1 MSLLEKQDVTELL
14 QEWSRGDKSALDRLI
29 PVVYAELRR
38 LAHQH
43 MGREQAG
50 HILQTTAL
58 INEVYFRLVDSN
70 RQDWRNRAHFLAIS
84 AQLMRQILVDFA
96 RTRRSHKRS
105 GQLRQVSLDEALT
118 VSDGQ
123 DVDLEALHDALSAL
137 ASFDQRKSR
146 VVELR
151 FFGGLSTEE
160 IAAVLKVSS
169 RTVLNDW
176 SFAKA
181 WLCRQMQKNKA
192 RFLDPS

>member
-1 MSLLEKQDVTELL
+1 MTLLEKQDVTELL
-14 QEWSRGDKSALDRLI
+14 QEWSRGDKSALDKLI

-43 MGREQAG
+43 MRREQRG

-58 INEVYFRLVDSN
+58 INEVYFRLVDSS

-96 RTRRSHKRS
+96 RTSRSHKR
-105 GQLRQVSLDEALT
+105 GGELRQVTLDEALAI
-118 VSDGQ
+118 SNEQ
-123 DVDLEALHDALSAL
+123 DLDLETLHDALSAL
-137 ASFDQRKSR
+137 ALFDERKSR

-160 IAAVLKVSS
+160 IAEVLKVSP
-169 RTVLNDW
+169 RTVLKDW

-181 WLCRQMQKNKA
+181 WLCRQMKKK
-192 RFLDPS
+192 

>member
-1 MSLLEKQDVTELL
+1 MTLFEQQDVTELL

-29 PVVYAELRR
+29 PIVYAKLRR
-38 LAHQH
+38 LAHQR
-43 MGREQAG
+43 MSREQG
-50 HILQTTAL
+50 SHTLQTTAL
-58 INEVYFRLVDSN
+58 IHEVYLRLVDSN

-96 RTRRSHKRS
+96 RTRKSHKRS
-105 GQLRQVSLDEALT
+105 GELRRVSLDETLT
-118 VSDGQ
+118 VSDEQ
-123 DVDLEALHDALSAL
+123 DVDLEALHDTLSAL

-160 IAAVLKVSS
+160 IAEVLKVSP
-169 RTVLNDW
+169 RTILKDW

-181 WLCRQMQKNKA
+181 WLCRQMKKK
-192 RFLDPS
+192 